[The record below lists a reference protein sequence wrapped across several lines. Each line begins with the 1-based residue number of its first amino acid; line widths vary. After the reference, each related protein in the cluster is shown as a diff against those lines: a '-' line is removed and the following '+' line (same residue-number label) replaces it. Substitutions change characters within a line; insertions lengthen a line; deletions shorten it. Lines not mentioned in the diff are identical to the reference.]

1 MTELAMTELP
11 TALKPYIAKVAARQV
26 LDFEE
31 ARDAFGL
38 IMSGQATPAQLA
50 AFLVGLKLRGENVD
64 EITAAASV
72 IRGKML
78 PVQAPEGTMDIVGT
92 GGDGAHTLNISTA
105 TAIVTAACG
114 VPVAKHGNRAV
125 SSRSG
130 MTDVLGALGLNLEAE
145 VPVLERS
152 LREAGL
158 CFMQAPRH
166 HQSFR
171 HVGPVRQELGV
182 RTIFNILGPLCN
194 PAGVRRLLVGVY
206 APEWV
211 EPLAQTLARLGCDKA
226 WVVHGAGGLD
236 ELSTLGLNQVCVVD
250 GARVSCID
258 VSPEDA
264 GLPRA
269 TLDELKGGDGSYNA
283 LRLRQLLDGQRDAY
297 RDIVLFGVAA
307 ALLIADKVPDLRE
320 GVQRA
325 ERAIDE
331 GKARDALQASINMSN
346 N

>member
-1 MTELAMTELP
+1 PRMSELP

-78 PVQAPEGTMDIVGT
+78 PVQAPEGAIDIVGT

-152 LREAGL
+152 LRETGL
-158 CFMQAPRH
+158 C
-166 HQSFR
+166 
-171 HVGPVRQELGV
+171 
-182 RTIFNILGPLCN
+182 
-194 PAGVRRLLVGVY
+194 
-206 APEWV
+206 
-211 EPLAQTLARLGCDKA
+211 
-226 WVVHGAGGLD
+226 
-236 ELSTLGLNQVCVVD
+236 
-250 GARVSCID
+250 
-258 VSPEDA
+258 
-264 GLPRA
+264 
-269 TLDELKGGDGSYNA
+269 
-283 LRLRQLLDGQRDAY
+283 
-297 RDIVLFGVAA
+297 
-307 ALLIADKVPDLRE
+307 
-320 GVQRA
+320 
-325 ERAIDE
+325 
-331 GKARDALQASINMSN
+331 
-346 N
+346 